1 MGSRETQQVPPTS
14 AARSLFRNRLLGH
27 IRHDLNVAAFDHSE
41 IRKLFISKGRT
52 WSPSTT
58 LYKRLPED
66 RVVWI
71 NRVTGLDDA
80 RQLVAALQS
89 LSVDHY
95 LVYDFRERTIV
106 EVFGS
111 PAHAVSQLA
120 A

>member
-1 MGSRETQQVPPTS
+1 ME
-14 AARSLFRNRLLGH
+14 
-27 IRHDLNVAAFDHSE
+27 
-41 IRKLFISKGRT
+41 SKYDV
-52 WSPSTT
+52 
-58 LYKRLPED
+58 YKRLPED
-66 RVVWI
+66 RLLWI
-71 NRVTGLDDA
+71 NRVTGLDEA

-111 PAHAVSQLA
+111 PAEDVSELA